1 VAGAKRVVGTVRHPW
16 QAIEKED
23 IEASCN
29 RKGWN
34 MAKKGKGIF
43 LVYADIDAKHDQ
55 EFNDWYPL
63 SCRRFPA
70 FSQRPGTR
78 Q

>member
-1 VAGAKRVVGTVRHPW
+1 
-16 QAIEKED
+16 
-23 IEASCN
+23 
-29 RKGWN
+29 

-55 EFNDWYPL
+55 EFNDWYTP

>member
-1 VAGAKRVVGTVRHPW
+1 MAGAKRVVGTVRHLW
-16 QAIEKED
+16 QAIEKERT

-29 RKGWN
+29 RRWN

-43 LVYADIDAKHDQ
+43 LVYVDIDAKHDQ
-55 EFNDWYPL
+55 EFNDWYTP